1 MLAAS
6 TVFCQSLLMPANF
19 AHQKTAGHSFGV
31 IMLVAWAKH
40 ATAILHPEFWVGEA
54 GLQGL
59 SLDGG

>member
-6 TVFCQSLLMPANF
+6 TIVCQSLLMPANF
-19 AHQKTAGHSFGV
+19 AHQTTAGHSFGV
-31 IMLVAWAKH
+31 IVLVSWAKH
-40 ATAILHPEFWVGEA
+40 ATTVLHTEYWGGEA